1 MIGLVRRA
9 WLVLVL
15 TPDGT
20 KGLKEV
26 PIEEYHAL
34 RWTLDA
40 IRAGQGED
48 GAGPHAYQTDGATDC
63 GRHTDALIASLR
75 TGV

>member
-40 IRAGQGED
+40 MRAGQAKTVRARMRIKPTAPPIVAD
-48 GAGPHAYQTDGATDC
+48 T
-63 GRHTDALIASLR
+63 R
-75 TGV
+75 TR